1 MTSTSRRI
9 LRFETPATQWMQA
22 LPVGNGRLGAMVF
35 GDPENERIGLN
46 IDTLWS
52 GGPHGSGVTDG
63 PSTVA
68 EVRRQLFENNDAI
81 AAGEVSLALQGP
93 DPESFQPLGDL
104 LLEFE
109 PASEAR
115 SYERELDLSTGVASS
130 ILATARGWRRQ
141 QVLASAVDGAIVV
154 RLEQQGEPISLRARL
169 ANPHPTVA
177 STTGEAVIGLA
188 GRAPTAVVPEFADGP
203 EPVRYADGEGIVF
216 AMALAALVEG
226 GQVSADDGE
235 LVVREA
241 SAVTLVLTAADSF
254 TDWRTP
260 PGQDADAVL
269 RGAVDAATETAR
281 SGWAELHER
290 SVADHAALQDRVVL
304 SVAEPAAERAPLD
317 QRLADVQ
324 AGGTDDG
331 LIERLFD
338 LGRYLLAGS
347 SRPGTEAANLQGI
360 WNEMRRPPWCSDWTV
375 NINTQMN
382 YWPAEVTALGECHE
396 PLVDLVTSLV
406 DSGSTTAREI
416 YDAPGWVTHHNVDL
430 WRTSWPVGAGEG
442 APSFAL
448 WPMGGVWLAA
458 HLVEHERFAPDEA
471 FLADVVWPVLRG
483 ATEFVLHLLVR
494 DPRPGAT
501 HGMLVTA
508 PSTSPENGFVDDRG
522 RVAAVDAMVTM
533 DLWLVR
539 ELFHNLE
546 EAAQRLGRTGDQ
558 VASAAREAAGQ
569 LPPVPIGD
577 DGRLLE
583 WATPRGEGEPGHR
596 HMSHMYGVYPGS
608 EIDHWATPELAE
620 AARTSLRARL
630 AAGGGHT
637 GWSRAWLVSLW
648 ARLGDGEAALE
659 SLDIMLRESVAE
671 NLFCLHPPAWFQID
685 GNFGVT
691 AGIVEMLLQ
700 SHTEVIRLLP
710 ALPARWGTGSV
721 RGLRARGGVRVD
733 LAWER
738 GTLTSA
744 TLTADRDRSVLVA
757 SGAGEPQPVDLLA
770 GQARDVVAML
780 S

>member
-1 MTSTSRRI
+1 MTSTARRT

-35 GDPENERIGLN
+35 GDPEHERIALN
-46 IDTLWS
+46 LDTLWS

-68 EVRRQLFENNDAI
+68 EVRRLLLEEQDAV
-81 AAGEVSLALQGP
+81 AAGEASIALQGP
-93 DPESFQPLGDL
+93 DAESYQPLGDL
-104 LLEFE
+104 LLDLG
-109 PASEAR
+109 PLTGAA
-115 SYERELDLSTGVASS
+115 YERELDLSTGMATS
-130 ILATARGWRRQ
+130 TARTENLLRRQ

-154 RLEQQGEPISLRARL
+154 RIEQEGGPLDLTARL
-169 ANPHPTVA
+169 RTPHPRLAHEARDCLVA
-177 STTGEAVIGLA
+177 LA
-188 GRAPTAVVPEFADGP
+188 GRAPAAVVPDFATGA

-216 AMALAALVEG
+216 AMALAAVAEG
-226 GQVSADDGE
+226 GRIEAVDGD

-254 TDWRTP
+254 TDWRTV
-260 PGQDADAVL
+260 PGQDHDSVLARAGQEAVALARTGWDEL
-269 RGAVDAATETAR
+269 R
-281 SGWAELHER
+281 ER
-290 SVADHAALQDRVVL
+290 SVTDHAALQDRVVL
-304 SVAEPAAERAPLD
+304 QVAEPVADRAPLD
-317 QRLADVQ
+317 QRLAEVQ
-324 AGGTDDG
+324 AGGTDDE

-347 SRPGTEAANLQGI
+347 SRPGSQAANLQGI

-375 NINTQMN
+375 NINTEMN
-382 YWPAEVTALGECHE
+382 YWPAETTALAECHE

-406 DSGSTTAREI
+406 ESGSTTAREI

-458 HLVEHERFAPDEA
+458 HLVEHERFGPDET

-483 ATEFVLHLLVR
+483 ATEFVLHLMVP

-501 HGMLVTA
+501 HGRLVTA
-508 PSTSPENGFVDDRG
+508 PSTSPENSFIDDRG

-539 ELFHNLE
+539 ELFRNLE
-546 EAAQRLGRTGDQ
+546 AAAQRLDRTGDQ
-558 VASAAREAAGQ
+558 VATAAREAAAQ
-569 LPPVPIGD
+569 LPPIPVGD

-583 WATPRGEGEPGHR
+583 WATPRAEGEPGHR
-596 HMSHMYGVYPGS
+596 HMSHLYGLFPGS
-608 EIDHWATPELAE
+608 EIDPWSTPELAE
-620 AARTSLRARL
+620 AARASLRARL

-637 GWSRAWLVSLW
+637 GWSRAWLVALW

-671 NLFCLHPPAWFQID
+671 NLFCLHPPSLFQID

-691 AGIVEMLLQ
+691 AGIAEMLLQ
-700 SHTEVIRLLP
+700 SHTAVIRLLP
-710 ALPARWGTGSV
+710 ALPSRWQTGSV

-733 LAWER
+733 LTWADGELS
-738 GTLTSA
+738 GA
-744 TLTADRDRSVLVA
+744 TLTADRDTSVLVA
-757 SGAGEPQPVDLLA
+757 VGGGQGQPIDLRAGEPYAVSGPVA
-770 GQARDVVAML
+770 
-780 S
+780 